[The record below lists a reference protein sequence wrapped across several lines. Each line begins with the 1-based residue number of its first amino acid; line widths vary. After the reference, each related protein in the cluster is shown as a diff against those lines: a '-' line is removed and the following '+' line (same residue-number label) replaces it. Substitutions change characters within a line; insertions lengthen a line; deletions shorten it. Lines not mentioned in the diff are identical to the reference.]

1 MVLSELTFLA
11 IILLIGLLSA
21 ILAKRLKVPSV
32 LFLVIVGVAFGIYM
46 QIENLAL
53 SLPTKFISGLGLF
66 TLILVVFESTAQ
78 IRFKELDR
86 ASLFSLKMT
95 FSTVIFNFIALSFFT
110 WLIVF
115 RMNTEF
121 LFLSILFAA
130 LMCGTAPDI
139 ILSLLGASKLKIIRY
154 LEIESIINTPL
165 TVILPFLI
173 IDLQRGISAG
183 FMSSFAGDVL
193 LKVTS
198 GLGAGLLL
206 GLIIFKVMRKQYSE
220 RYSPIAIITAALLS
234 YVLAENIG
242 GSGIIAVTT
251 LGLFFGNLDFKQKY
265 SLLQF
270 ESVLSTLLRVLIFV
284 LLGVIIKLPLSF
296 NFLWTSLL
304 LFGIYLLTR
313 YFAISIV
320 APHLPTAHR
329 IFMGLTAS
337 KGLAVVVVTF
347 ILAAAISGFEPILD
361 YILAFILYSLI
372 LSSIVVWLSPRL
384 IGEKIKEEKMLQ
396 IKPKPKK

>member
-1 MVLSELTFLA
+1 MVLSELTFIA
-11 IILLIGLLSA
+11 VILLIGLLSA

-32 LFLVIVGVAFGIYM
+32 LFLVIVGIGFGIYM
-46 QIENLAL
+46 QVENITL

-78 IRFKELDR
+78 IRFRELDK
-86 ASLFSLKMT
+86 ASIFSLKMT
-95 FSTVIFNFIALSFFT
+95 FATVLINFIILSFFT
-110 WLIVF
+110 LLVVF
-115 RMNTEF
+115 RMNTEYM
-121 LFLSILFAA
+121 FLSILFAA

-139 ILSLLGASKLKIIRY
+139 ILSLLGSSKLRIIRY

-165 TVILPFLI
+165 TVILPFLV
-173 IDLQRGISAG
+173 IDLQRGVSAG
-183 FMSSFAGDVL
+183 FFSGFAGDLL
-193 LKVTS
+193 LKITS

-251 LGLFFGNLDFKQKY
+251 LGLFFGNLEFKQKY

-270 ESVLSTLLRVLIFV
+270 ESVLSTLLKVLIFV
-284 LLGVIIKLPLSF
+284 LLGIIIKIPLSF
-296 NFLWTSLL
+296 TFLWTSLL
-304 LFGIYLLTR
+304 LFGIYLLGR
-313 YFAISIV
+313 YLAIYLV
-320 APHLPTAHR
+320 APRMPSAHK
-329 IFMGLTAS
+329 IFMSLTAS

-347 ILAAAISGFEPILD
+347 ILASAVTGFEPILD
-361 YILAFILYSLI
+361 YILAFVLYSLV
-372 LSSIVVWLSPRL
+372 LSSIIVWFSPKL
-384 IGEKIKEEKMLQ
+384 IGEKIKEAK
-396 IKPKPKK
+396 IVTIAPPGK

>member
-1 MVLSELTFLA
+1 MVLTELTFLA

-21 ILAKRLKVPSV
+21 ILAKRMKIPSV
-32 LFLVIVGVAFGIYM
+32 LFLVIVGIAFGIYM
-46 QIENLAL
+46 QLESITLT
-53 SLPTKFISGLGLF
+53 LPTKFISGLGMF
-66 TLILVVFESTAQ
+66 TLILVVFEATAQ

-86 ASLFSLKMT
+86 ASFFSLKMT
-95 FSTVIFNFIALSFFT
+95 FATVVLNFFILSFFT
-110 WLIVF
+110 LLVVF
-115 RMNTEF
+115 RMNPEYI
-121 LFLSILFAA
+121 FLSLLFAA

-139 ILSLLGASKLKIIRY
+139 ILSLLGSSKLKIIRY

-173 IDLQRGISAG
+173 IDLQRGVSAG
-183 FMSSFAGDVL
+183 FISGFAGDIL

-198 GLGAGLLL
+198 GLGAGLLI

-251 LGLFFGNLDFKQKY
+251 LGLFFGNLEFKQKY

-270 ESVLSTLLRVLIFV
+270 ESVLSTLLKVLIFV

-296 NFLWTSLL
+296 HFLWTSLA
-304 LFGIYLLTR
+304 LFIIYLLGR
-313 YFAISIV
+313 YVAIHLV
-320 APHLPTAHR
+320 AHQLPSAHK
-329 IFMGLTAS
+329 IFMSLTAS

-347 ILAAAISGFEPILD
+347 ILASTVSGFEPILN
-361 YILAFILYSLI
+361 YILAFVLYSLV

-384 IGEKIKEEKMLQ
+384 IGEKIKEAKMVTLSQ
-396 IKPKPKK
+396 PKK

>member
-1 MVLSELTFLA
+1 MVLSELTFIA

-21 ILAKRLKVPSV
+21 ILAKRLRVPSV
-32 LFLVIVGVAFGIYM
+32 LFLVIVGIGFGIYM
-46 QIENLAL
+46 QVENITL

-78 IRFKELDR
+78 IRFRELDK
-86 ASLFSLKMT
+86 ASIFSLKMT
-95 FSTVIFNFIALSFFT
+95 FATVLINFIILSFFT
-110 WLIVF
+110 LLVVF
-115 RMNTEF
+115 RMNTEYM
-121 LFLSILFAA
+121 FLSILFAA

-139 ILSLLGASKLKIIRY
+139 ILSLLGSSKLRIIRY

-165 TVILPFLI
+165 TVILPFLV
-173 IDLQRGISAG
+173 IDLQRGVSAG
-183 FMSSFAGDVL
+183 FFSGFAGDLL
-193 LKVTS
+193 LKITS

-251 LGLFFGNLDFKQKY
+251 LGLFFGNLEFKQKY

-270 ESVLSTLLRVLIFV
+270 ESVLSTLLKVLIFV
-284 LLGVIIKLPLSF
+284 LLGIIIKIPLSF
-296 NFLWTSLL
+296 TFLWTSLL
-304 LFGIYLLTR
+304 LFGIYLLGR
-313 YFAISIV
+313 YLAIYLV
-320 APHLPTAHR
+320 APRMPSAHK
-329 IFMGLTAS
+329 IFMSLTAS

-347 ILAAAISGFEPILD
+347 ILASAVTGFEPILD
-361 YILAFILYSLI
+361 YILAFVLYSLV
-372 LSSIVVWLSPRL
+372 LSSIIVWFSPKL
-384 IGEKIKEEKMLQ
+384 IGEKIKEAK
-396 IKPKPKK
+396 IVTIAPPGK